1 METVIEKPRILVV
14 DDESDM
20 VTLLQDLLRRAGF
33 EAHGAASGAEARRAL
48 AASAYELMLLD
59 LRLKSEDGLTLAR
72 QLREGS
78 PMPIIMIS
86 GSSDET
92 DRVLLLELAA
102 DDFLVKP
109 FSPRELVARVRAVLR
124 RYAAVPGA
132 AAAAAA
138 EPPAPAWEGRPA
150 APAAPV
156 GWQARGLRFG
166 DWVLDTAERE
176 LRRSDG
182 TLCAL
187 TQAEYRLLEAFVE
200 QPRRVWTRDQ
210 LLERTRSL
218 ETEVFDRTIDVLI
231 LRLRRKIE
239 PNPKHPQF
247 ICTER
252 GLGYVFAA
260 GVERV
265 GM

>member
-1 METVIEKPRILVV
+1 METDTAKPHILVV
-14 DDESDM
+14 DDESEM
-20 VTLLQDLLRRAGF
+20 VVLLQDLLRRAGF
-33 EAHGAASGAEARRAL
+33 EVHGAANGDDARRAM
-48 AASAYELMLLD
+48 AQQAYELLLLD
-59 LRLKSEDGLTLAR
+59 LRLKTEDGMTLAR
-72 QLREGS
+72 QLRQRS
-78 PMPIIMIS
+78 TIPIIMIS

-92 DRVLLLELAA
+92 DRVLMLELAA
-102 DDFLVKP
+102 DDFLIKP

-124 RYAAVPGA
+124 RYAVPQAAAGA
-132 AAAAAA
+132 AIGSALA
-138 EPPAPAWEGRPA
+138 EPSPSPGPAAWRPA
-150 APAAPV
+150 
-156 GWQARGLRFG
+156 GLRFG
-166 DWVLDTAERE
+166 DWLLDTSERE

-182 TLCAL
+182 ALCAL

-260 GVERV
+260 DVQRV
-265 GM
+265 GA